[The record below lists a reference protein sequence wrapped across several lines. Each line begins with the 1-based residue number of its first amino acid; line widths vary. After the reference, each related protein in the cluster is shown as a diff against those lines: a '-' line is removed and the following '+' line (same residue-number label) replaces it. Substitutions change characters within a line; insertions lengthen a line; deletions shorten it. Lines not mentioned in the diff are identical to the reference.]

1 MTKRTDG
8 AWIPSHG
15 RVAGSCART
24 ALACNKW
31 RRSCATIISNARS
44 KRYTTARAAG
54 EETTRSCIP
63 SAALISRI
71 KRDCRPVNRCTMSA
85 GMALWLGWN
94 GEGALILRGFPARVY
109 IELSEIYCATAVLI
123 LCCRD
128 CVIAPVR
135 DSASKRPGV
144 VRPHPKSQ
152 FQIGA

>member
-1 MTKRTDG
+1 MRNDNIKRSVQAIYDG
-8 AWIPSHG
+8 AGGG
-15 RVAGSCART
+15 RGDHSVLHTFGCVDFANQTRLQT
-24 ALACNKW
+24 
-31 RRSCATIISNARS
+31 
-44 KRYTTARAAG
+44 G
-54 EETTRSCIP
+54 EP
-63 SAALISRI
+63 LH
-71 KRDCRPVNRCTMSA
+71 DV

-94 GEGALILRGFPARVY
+94 GEGALVLRGFSARVY
-109 IELSEIYCATAVLI
+109 IERSEIYCATAVLI